1 MYRVLLLMVA
11 LVFSAA
17 AVQPAQPEKPKP
29 KNKDQVTVSIKSRQ
43 FTPSK
48 VTIKKGQTVV
58 WTNNDDCDHA
68 VEADDDSFSS
78 GTLKK
83 KATFQ
88 YTFKKT
94 GKFPYACKFHPREKG
109 TITVE

>member
-1 MYRVLLLMVA
+1 MYRVLLLTVA
-11 LVFSAA
+11 LLLSTA
-17 AVQPAQPEKPKP
+17 AVQSAKPEKPKP
-29 KNKDQVTVSIKSRQ
+29 KDKDQVAVSIKSRQ

-68 VEADDDSFSS
+68 IEADDDFFSS
-78 GTLKK
+78 GTIKK
-83 KATFQ
+83 KGTFQ
-88 YTFKKT
+88 YTFKKA
-94 GKFPYACKFHPREKG
+94 GKFPYACRFHPREKG